1 MRALISQH
9 LIQHFDFDRI
19 CTVTHLLTIFFCCN
33 ITTARIVRLEHGR
46 RADINVIFYRI
57 SFDDVRHSKNKKKA
71 FLSHLLADGASEE
84 KLRCCKLIIKNEIEN
99 NLHWQHSIKQNRS
112 KIAEKAMIDFKIPMI
127 LGKSE
132 R

>member
-1 MRALISQH
+1 MLFSTAFH
-9 LIQHFDFDRI
+9 LMMLD
-19 CTVTHLLTIFFCCN
+19 TVKI
-33 ITTARIVRLEHGR
+33 
-46 RADINVIFYRI
+46 
-57 SFDDVRHSKNKKKA
+57 KKA